1 MVRMIGYNMG
11 LRDWITLEMEE
22 SVLIDKRGE

>member
-11 LRDWITLEMEE
+11 LRDWITLGMEE